1 MTAMATAHLPHR
13 GAFSGVVQSVL
24 SPARPQLAHA
34 SLLRR
39 WYTRAEVAQQSP
51 PTMQTNW
58 LTTGQVITS
67 KKLAGGHPNGAP
79 RRKMGA

>member
-13 GAFSGVVQSVL
+13 AALTGVVQSVL
-24 SPARPQLAHA
+24 WPARPQLAHA

-51 PTMQTNW
+51 PTMQA
-58 LTTGQVITS
+58 S
-67 KKLAGGHPNGAP
+67 
-79 RRKMGA
+79 